1 MKLGS
6 LLICAQLVTGC
17 VQFNAPVIPPP
28 GFLFT
33 NIRAPLTVRFDE
45 TPVGTKR
52 GESSGVIWARDI
64 LFTLQTV
71 AWESAAIEE
80 AASNGG
86 ITTVEYADYEAL
98 IVLGVFGRFKVVAYG
113 D

>member
-1 MKLGS
+1 MTRLGA
-6 LLICAQLVTGC
+6 LLICAQLATGC
-17 VQFNAPVIPPP
+17 VQFTAPVQPPP

-33 NIRAPLTVRFDE
+33 SIRAPLTVDFDK

-52 GESSGVIWARDI
+52 GESSVIWARDI
-64 LFTLQTV
+64 LFTGQTV

-80 AASNGG
+80 AAREGG
-86 ITTVEYADYEAL
+86 ITTVRHADYEAL
-98 IVLGVFGRFKVVAYG
+98 IVLGVFGWFKVIVYG

>member
-1 MKLGS
+1 MTRLVT
-6 LLICAQLVTGC
+6 LLICAQLATGC
-17 VQFNAPVIPPP
+17 VQFTAPVQPPL

-33 NIRAPLTVRFDE
+33 RIRAPLTVDFDE

-52 GESSGVIWARDI
+52 GESRVIWARDI

-71 AWESAAIEE
+71 AWEGAAIEE
-80 AASNGG
+80 AARDGG
-86 ITTVEYADYEAL
+86 ITTVRHADYEAL
-98 IVLGVFGRFKVVAYG
+98 IVLGVFGWFKVTAYG